1 MEQNIN
7 KKIILSVFIVV
18 GFALF
23 IVAIFIIGGKQNLFV
38 STFTLQSVFETV
50 SGLKEG
56 SSVRFNGIEVG
67 QVDDIE
73 ITGVDKV
80 MIRMTIQSSVREFIK
95 KDSKATVISEGLV
108 GNKIVE
114 LTPGSLSVESV
125 RDEDVIQALRPI
137 DTEDILKSLKE
148 SGDYASR
155 ITKDLSEIVG
165 KVNKG
170 EGTLGQL
177 VYNDQL
183 YRTIDSTMRGFSGYT
198 GQINQ
203 VFSKITNT
211 VDAVATD
218 IDQLTK
224 TVKDITGD
232 IAEVTR
238 KMNSSESIVGTLLTD
253 TAFANDLKG
262 LIYHANQTTANLER
276 GSFSFSQNMEALKH
290 NFLFKGYFEDI
301 GYWEKPDWE
310 RNVIDKEL
318 QLKLKEQQLNEKE
331 IRLRELEEKL
341 NNPGQDK

>member
-7 KKIILSVFIVV
+7 KKIILSIFIVV

-23 IVAIFIIGGKQNLFV
+23 IIAIFFIGSKQNLFTP
-38 STFTLQSVFETV
+38 TFTLQSVFETV

-67 QVDDIE
+67 QVDNIE

-80 MIRMTIQSSVREFIK
+80 MIRMTIQSSVRGFIK

-114 LTPGSLSVESV
+114 LTPGSINVESV
-125 RDEDVIQALRPI
+125 SDGDVIRALRPI

-148 SGDYASR
+148 SGDYASK
-155 ITKDLSEIVG
+155 ITKDLSEIVE

-211 VDAVATD
+211 VDAVSTD

-253 TAFANDLKG
+253 TAFANDMKG
-262 LIYHANQTTANLER
+262 LIYHANQTTSNLER

-290 NFLFKGYFEDI
+290 NFLFKGYFEDM
-301 GYWEKPDWE
+301 GYWDKPEWE
-310 RNVIDKEL
+310 RNVKDKEL
-318 QLKLKEQQLNEKE
+318 QLKLKEQQLNDKEK
-331 IRLRELEEKL
+331 RLQELEEKL
-341 NNPGQDK
+341 KNEE

>member
-1 MEQNIN
+1 
-7 KKIILSVFIVV
+7 
-18 GFALF
+18 
-23 IVAIFIIGGKQNLFV
+23 
-38 STFTLQSVFETV
+38 
-50 SGLKEG
+50 
-56 SSVRFNGIEVG
+56 
-67 QVDDIE
+67 
-73 ITGVDKV
+73 
-80 MIRMTIQSSVREFIK
+80 
-95 KDSKATVISEGLV
+95 
-108 GNKIVE
+108 
-114 LTPGSLSVESV
+114 
-125 RDEDVIQALRPI
+125 
-137 DTEDILKSLKE
+137 
-148 SGDYASR
+148 
-155 ITKDLSEIVG
+155 
-165 KVNKG
+165 
-170 EGTLGQL
+170 
-177 VYNDQL
+177 
-183 YRTIDSTMRGFSGYT
+183 
-198 GQINQ
+198 

>member
-1 MEQNIN
+1 
-7 KKIILSVFIVV
+7 
-18 GFALF
+18 
-23 IVAIFIIGGKQNLFV
+23 
-38 STFTLQSVFETV
+38 V